1 MSRGSERLFYLPRG
15 MALLRFRLTGWVAEE
30 DDLRRV
36 RCGRD
41 FVARTLDRLVLN
53 GRTTLLA
60 SATITPNVEPIL
72 LATPSS
78 IVPSRFSDI

>member
-1 MSRGSERLFYLPRG
+1 MSRGSEHLFYLPRG
-15 MALLRFRLTGWVAEE
+15 MARLRFRLTGWVEE
-30 DDLRRV
+30 DDDLRRA
-36 RCGRD
+36 RYDRD
-41 FVARTLDRLVLN
+41 FVPWTLDRLVLN

-78 IVPSRFSDI
+78 IVPSRF